1 MIQADCL
8 LKVCELKIHMI
19 MNKRVVIMGAT
30 SGVGKMLAMSFIRD
44 GFVVGAAGR
53 RAELL
58 EELKAQASASANA
71 NASASASA
79 SACACAGC
87 RLFTKVIDINED
99 TAVGN
104 LKDLINEM
112 GGMDIYCHVSGIGF
126 YNPDLDEGRE
136 LSTVQTNCLGFSR
149 MVGEAFRYF
158 AVRREAANGGQI
170 AAVSSIAGTKG
181 IGAAAAYSASKRFQ
195 SNYLQ
200 SLSQLS
206 KMRGLGI
213 SITDIRP
220 GFMQTALLKDDRYP
234 MTMKPEYAVPLIY
247 KAIRSRKR
255 ALVID
260 WRYSVLVFFWR
271 IMPRGFWERL
281 KIKI

>member
-1 MIQADCL
+1 M
-8 LKVCELKIHMI
+8 K
-19 MNKRVVIMGAT
+19 KRVVIMGAT
-30 SGVGKMLAMSFIRD
+30 SGVGKMLVARFLHD
-44 GFVVGAAGR
+44 GFIVGAAGR
-53 RAELL
+53 RVELL
-58 EELKAQASASANA
+58 EELKVQAAANA
-71 NASASASA
+71 NASA
-79 SACACAGC
+79 CAGC
-87 RLFTKVIDINED
+87 SLFTKVIDINED

-104 LKDLINEM
+104 LKDLISEM

-158 AVRREAANGGQI
+158 AMKHKGQI

-213 SITDIRP
+213 CITDIRP
-220 GFMQTALLKDDRYP
+220 GFMQTALLKDDKYP

-255 ALVID
+255 ARIID